1 MDGLKQDLKRYK
13 AKGLILLACL
23 SLAGGSVLARAS
35 AEVAAGGSQRLL
47 VWVLLALIVSKT
59 SSRYALKFF
68 RNGSAASFPEALIFL
83 AVVMLGPYYGALL
96 GAVDMFLS
104 LWRLKVRPTNY
115 LINISSILISVFASG
130 KIYYLV
136 AQELE
141 PWQGTTARSQGAL
154 IAAVPIVAMAFAY
167 YALQFAIPAMVSVL
181 TSFFSIK
188 ERIRDTFPWEPV
200 SLLAC
205 AMVAGLTNYSFQH
218 FGPLTTTLVMLAL
231 MPMPIVIYYTFKT
244 YHDKLEEQDKHYQKL
259 TSVYDS
265 ILEMLAMAIDAKDD
279 VTHDHIQRVKLFA
292 GRMGEAVGLSELEIE
307 AVKAGAL
314 LHDIGKIGI
323 PAYIL
328 NKPGK
333 LTEHEFEQMKM
344 HTIIGADMLS
354 NVDFRYPVVPIVR
367 HHHERWDGRG
377 YPDGLKGDAIPI
389 TARILTLVD
398 NYDALRSDRPY
409 KTGMT
414 REEALT
420 YIKENAGTFFDPKLV
435 EIFLAMA
442 DQLEIEA
449 VNFKPPPTNKRSK
462 VESAAMANARPAAGF
477 DTGPQVD
484 RAHAALNSIAETNQ
498 RVTALYE
505 MSRTLSSIL
514 SLEDTVAILT
524 NRLSKLMPFTTCA
537 ISLFDASRSEFEIA
551 HATGLHAERFIKRR
565 MPAEAGITGWVIA
578 NQRPMYNTNPVL
590 DLGFL
595 GAETASTYKGVV
607 VFPLVKNEEAIGAIA
622 LYSTE
627 LAAYGS
633 EHIQLMESISQPAAD
648 AVYNA
653 LMFEQAQRDAFT
665 DSATGLANER
675 ALVSHFERERSRTQ
689 SLSTQLSLIVVNV
702 NHFTFVTG
710 GGENSVE
717 QNLVQLGRLVKTQVR
732 ETDLVARYESNSLI
746 VLLPDSG
753 RNEAA
758 EACARIGREIVM
770 GGFAND
776 LSVSIGAA
784 STPDDGDSFEG
795 LLHVARTSSVDSAVA
810 ISDLPFLTFENR
822 TTKAPS

>member
-1 MDGLKQDLKRYK
+1 MERLKDDLKRYK
-13 AKGLILLACL
+13 AKGLVLLACL
-23 SLAGGSVLARAS
+23 SLVGGFVLARAT
-35 AEVAAGGSQRLL
+35 AEVVTGGSQRLL
-47 VWVLLALIVSKT
+47 AWVLLTLIVART
-59 SSRYALKFF
+59 SSRHALKFF
-68 RNGSAASFPEALIFL
+68 NNGSAASFPEALIFL
-83 AVVMLGPYYGALL
+83 AVVMLGPYHGALL

-104 LWRLKVRPTNY
+104 VWRLKLKPTNY
-115 LINISSILISVFASG
+115 LINLSSILISVYASG
-130 KIYYLV
+130 KVYYAV
-136 AQELE
+136 ALKLE
-141 PWQGTTARSQGAL
+141 PWQRPAALTQGAL

-167 YALQFAIPAMVSVL
+167 YGLQFAIPAMVSLL
-181 TSFFSIK
+181 TSLIKIK

-205 AMVAGLTNYSFQH
+205 AIVAGLINYSFVH
-218 FGPLTTTLVMLAL
+218 FGLGTTGIVMLAL
-231 MPMPIVIYYTFKT
+231 MPIPIVIYYTFKT
-244 YHDKLEEQDKHYQKL
+244 YHDKLEQQDKHYQKL

-279 VTHDHIQRVKLFA
+279 VTHDHIQRVRLFA
-292 GRMGEAVGLSELEIE
+292 CRMGEAVGLSELEIE
-307 AVKAGAL
+307 ALKAGAL
-314 LHDIGKIGI
+314 LHDIGKIGV

-333 LTEHEFEQMKM
+333 LTEHEFEQMKV

-354 NVDFRYPVVPIVR
+354 NIDFRYPVVPIVR

-377 YPDGLKGDAIPI
+377 YPDGLKGEAIPI

-398 NYDALRSDRPY
+398 NFDALRSDRPY

-414 REEALT
+414 REQALD
-420 YIKENAGTFFDPKLV
+420 YIKENAGIFFDPKLV
-435 EIFLAMA
+435 ETFLSMA
-442 DQLEIEA
+442 DQLEHEA
-449 VNFKPPPTNKRSK
+449 VNFKPPPTNKPSK

-477 DTGPQVD
+477 DTAPQVD
-484 RAHAALNSIAETNQ
+484 RATAALNSIAETNQ

-524 NRLSKLMPFTTCA
+524 NRLSKLVPFTTCA

-551 HATGLHAERFIKRR
+551 HATGLHSERFIKRR
-565 MPAEAGITGWVIA
+565 MPAEAGITGWVIT

-595 GAETASTYKGVV
+595 GAEAAGAYKAVV
-607 VFPLVKNEEAIGAIA
+607 VFPLIKNNEAIGAIA

-627 LAAYGS
+627 MAAYAS

-653 LMFEQAQRDAFT
+653 LTFEHAQRDAFT

-675 ALVSHFERERSRTQ
+675 ALMSHFERERERSQRLATSF
-689 SLSTQLSLIVVNV
+689 SLLVVNL
-702 NHFTFVTG
+702 NHFSFQTSA
-710 GGENSVE
+710 GENSRE
-717 QNLVQLGRLVKTQVR
+717 QNLAQLGRLVKRQVR

-746 VLLPDSG
+746 ALLPDSG
-753 RNEAA
+753 EIEAA
-758 EACARIGREIVM
+758 EAGSRIGREIVLA
-770 GGFAND
+770 GFGHG

-784 STPDDGDSFEG
+784 TSPDDGDGFED
-795 LLHVARTSSVDSAVA
+795 LLQAARTASVDSAGTV
-810 ISDLPFLTFENR
+810 SDLALLTFENR
-822 TTKAPS
+822 TTKAS